1 MLSLFKRIEAVFSDI
16 FLTAGGMVLLL
27 GECIIELKYFASNA
41 RRIIRQMMEVGWN
54 TLPLASMIGLFTGM
68 ITSLQTGVELKN
80 LGLQQQV
87 GTIVGL
93 SLVREMGPVF
103 TAFIVAARVGASW
116 AAELGAMS
124 VSEEID
130 ALRSLGIRPVRF
142 LAMPRFLA
150 AITMQPI
157 LTVYSIVV
165 GIWGGALVSVN
176 YLGVSRHVYYKRLF
190 DYLAMIDL
198 RLCLWKALVFG
209 ALFSIVSCYTGLTT
223 TNGAEGVGRSTT
235 RAVVISLS
243 LVLVADYFITRFLK

>member
-93 SLVREMGPVF
+93 SLVREMGPV
-103 TAFIVAARVGASW
+103 
-116 AAELGAMS
+116 
-124 VSEEID
+124 
-130 ALRSLGIRPVRF
+130 
-142 LAMPRFLA
+142 
-150 AITMQPI
+150 
-157 LTVYSIVV
+157 
-165 GIWGGALVSVN
+165 
-176 YLGVSRHVYYKRLF
+176 
-190 DYLAMIDL
+190 
-198 RLCLWKALVFG
+198 
-209 ALFSIVSCYTGLTT
+209 
-223 TNGAEGVGRSTT
+223 
-235 RAVVISLS
+235 
-243 LVLVADYFITRFLK
+243 